1 MIFLKKKKNIG
12 MDQVNPSKNS
22 KDFKEKRHIMTW
34 CLCN

>member
-1 MIFLKKKKNIG
+1 

-22 KDFKEKRHIMTW
+22 KDFTEKRHIMTW